1 MQDRERDREKRAC
14 YPALRNNLLHLFQK
28 ETPDYEMETQMY
40 LKRSAILIICGL
52 LLVVLST
59 ACSSTAGNTPNA
71 AATTATGTQ
80 QANNQ
85 SNGTS
90 QLDNQNTR
98 ADGQMQ
104 ATPTPAPTKASN
116 QDSDK
121 GHDADDQNKTNNN
134 KNAVQPTPKPAVNTQ
149 KSSQSS
155 DNSHNNSQ
163 NSNSNNNSYNNKN
176 SAQAANP
183 TTTSGGTMY
192 IRTQMVTINGTSTK
206 VLTNG
211 QGMTLYYRTSDP
223 APASTCT
230 GNCAATWPPLL
241 NHNMSIITS
250 QTLNGTLTVQ
260 QTANGP
266 QVLYNNH
273 PLYTYVGDNAAGQA
287 NGHGLDGVWYVVQV
301 QAQKMHW

>member
-1 MQDRERDREKRAC
+1 
-14 YPALRNNLLHLFQK
+14 
-28 ETPDYEMETQMY
+28 MY

-59 ACSSTAGNTPNA
+59 ACSGTTGNTPNA
-71 AATTATGTQ
+71 AATTTTGTQ

-104 ATPTPAPTKASN
+104 AATPTPTAAPTKASN
-116 QDSDK
+116 QSDE
-121 GHDADDQNKTNNN
+121 GHDADDQNKTSNN
-134 KNAVQPTPKPAVNTQ
+134 KSAVKPTPTPVVNTK
-149 KSSQSS
+149 KSSESS
-155 DNSHNNSQ
+155 SSNQ
-163 NSNSNNNSYNNKN
+163 NNSNNNSYNSQN
-176 SAQAANP
+176 SAKAATP
-183 TTTSGGTMY
+183 TTTSGGTLY

-211 QGMTLYYRTSDP
+211 QGMTLYYRSSDP

-241 NHNMSIITS
+241 NHNMNIVTS

-287 NGHGLDGVWYVVQV
+287 NGHGLDGVWYVIQV

>member
-1 MQDRERDREKRAC
+1 
-14 YPALRNNLLHLFQK
+14 
-28 ETPDYEMETQMY
+28 MY
-40 LKRSAILIICGL
+40 LKRSAILIMCGL

-59 ACSSTAGNTPNA
+59 ACSNAPTNTTNVSATATAGM
-71 AATTATGTQ
+71 Q

-85 SNGTS
+85 TNQTS
-90 QLDNQNTR
+90 QLDSQGQR
-98 ADGQMQ
+98 ADQQ
-104 ATPTPAPTKASN
+104 AVTPTATAATQKSN
-116 QDSDK
+116 QGNA
-121 GHDADDQNKTNNN
+121 GHDADDQNKMSNQGNN
-134 KNAVQPTPKPAVNTQ
+134 KSAVQPTPTPAVSTKTN
-149 KSSQSS
+149 SQS
-155 DNSHNNSQ
+155 
-163 NSNSNNNSYNNKN
+163 SNNNSQKSNNDQSNDYNSYNNQNN
-176 SAQAANP
+176 SKAA
-183 TTTSGGTMY
+183 TQTTSGGTLY
-192 IRTQMVTINGTSTK
+192 ISTRTITANGTTMN

-241 NHNMSIITS
+241 NHNMNIVTS
-250 QTLNGTLTVQ
+250 QNLNGTLTVQ

-287 NGHGLDGVWYVVQV
+287 NGHGVNGVWYAIQI

>member
-1 MQDRERDREKRAC
+1 
-14 YPALRNNLLHLFQK
+14 
-28 ETPDYEMETQMY
+28 MY
-40 LKRSAILIICGL
+40 LKKSAILIICGL

-59 ACSSTAGNTPNA
+59 ACSGTTGNTPDA
-71 AATTATGTQ
+71 AATTAAGTQ

-104 ATPTPAPTKASN
+104 VTPTPAPTKASS
-116 QDSDK
+116 QSDK

-134 KNAVQPTPKPAVNTQ
+134 KNVVKPTPTPVTNTK

-155 DNSHNNSQ
+155 STSNNNSQ
-163 NSNSNNNSYNNKN
+163 NNNSNQSSNNNNYNN
-176 SAQAANP
+176 SAKVATP

-192 IRTQMVTINGTSTK
+192 ISTRVVTINGTAMN

-241 NHNMSIITS
+241 NHNMNIITS